1 MHWRHFSMGI
11 RIENVTKLQHGYKKI
26 DNVSLEVNDGDFSVL
41 LAPTGSGKTT
51 LLRLLSGIEKP
62 TSGKIYFDDV
72 DVTGFSVQKRNIA
85 MVYQQF
91 INYPSFTIYENIAS
105 PLRVSKEKLTE
116 KEIDRRVRMNAELLG
131 ISDILDHLP
140 QEVSGGQQQ
149 RTALARALCK
159 GTKYV
164 FLDEPLANLDYKL
177 REELRSELKL
187 IFREKGGAIVYAT
200 PEPIDA
206 LGMASHVGLM
216 HKGRILQYG
225 PVKDVYHNP
234 RYVEVGE
241 YFSYP
246 TMNIL
251 EGKKLEDNNRL
262 YIKVTEQFKIDVS
275 SLRQSL
281 LKERY
286 YLGIHAHEVST
297 NREKKSMVE
306 IEGTIQLSEAVG
318 SDTELHV
325 DHKGLNIIVLMQEV
339 ISYGLGEKIR
349 LYLDPDSF
357 FIFDADTRELCAKTA
372 KNSNGRT

>member
-1 MHWRHFSMGI
+1 MGI
-11 RIENVTKLQHGYKKI
+11 VVENVTKLHQGYKKL
-26 DNVSLEVNDGDFSVL
+26 DNVNLEVNDGDFSVL

-62 TSGKIYFDDV
+62 TSGRIIFDGV
-72 DVTGFSVQKRNIA
+72 DVTRLSVQKRNIA

-91 INYPSFTIYENIAS
+91 VNYPSFTIYENIAS
-105 PLRVSKEKLTE
+105 PLRVAKEKLGE
-116 KEIDRRVRMNAELLG
+116 KEIDRRVRSNAELLG
-131 ISDILDHLP
+131 ISHILDHLP
-140 QEVSGGQQQ
+140 QEISGGQQQ
-149 RTALARALCK
+149 RTALARALAK

-206 LGMASHVGLM
+206 LGMASHVGFM

-225 PVKDVYHNP
+225 PVKQVYHNP

-251 EGKKLEDNNRL
+251 EGEKVEEDGRL
-262 YIKVTEQFKIDVS
+262 YIKVTDQFKIDVS
-275 SLRQSL
+275 PLHQSL
-281 LKERY
+281 MKDRY
-286 YLGIHAHEVST
+286 YLGIHAHAVST
-297 NREKKSMVE
+297 NRESDKMVQ
-306 IEGTIQLSEAVG
+306 IDGSIQLSEAVG

-325 DHKGLNIIVLMQEV
+325 DHEGLKVIALMQEM
-339 ISYGLGEKIR
+339 ISYGIGEKIS
-349 LYLDPDSF
+349 LYLDPERF
-357 FIFDADTRELCAKTA
+357 YLFDVDTHELCAKTV
-372 KNSNGRT
+372 KE

>member
-1 MHWRHFSMGI
+1 MGI
-11 RIENVTKLQHGYKKI
+11 RVANVTKLHHGYKKL
-26 DNVSLEVNDGDFSVL
+26 DNVNLEVNDGDFSVL

-51 LLRLLSGIEKP
+51 LLRLLAGIEKP
-62 TSGKIYFDDV
+62 TSGKIYFDGV
-72 DVTGFSVQKRNIA
+72 DVTELSVQKRNIA

-91 INYPSFTIYENIAS
+91 INYPSFTIYENVAS
-105 PLRVSKEKLTE
+105 PLRVSKEKIDE

-225 PVKDVYHNP
+225 PVRDVYHNP

-251 EGKKLEDNNRL
+251 EGKKVEENNRL
-262 YIKVTEQFKIDVS
+262 YIQVTDQFKIDVS
-275 SLRQSL
+275 SLHQSL
-281 LKERY
+281 LKDRY
-286 YLGIHAHEVST
+286 YLGIHAHAVST
-297 NREKKSMVE
+297 ICKTNSMIE
-306 IEGTIQLSEAVG
+306 IEGTVQLSEAVG

-325 DHKGLNIIVLMQEV
+325 DHNGFNIIVLMQEV
-339 ISYGLGEKIR
+339 ISYGIGEKIK
-349 LYLDPDSF
+349 LYLDPESF
-357 FIFDADTRELCAKTA
+357 FVFDVDTRELCAKTA
-372 KNSNGRT
+372 KE